1 MFCKLVLLVF
11 SLHLSCIL
19 IWQLNSA
26 NIAWFLDL
34 HYDIKYLFQIA
45 CNALCLHPLQDVINT
60 VGGFLSEKMC
70 KCSEFDCMLVK
81 EELELPPP

>member
-11 SLHLSCIL
+11 SLHLYCIL
-19 IWQLNSA
+19 IWQLSYA

-34 HYDIKYLFQIA
+34 HYDIKYLFHLV
-45 CNALCLHPLQDVINT
+45 CNALCLHPLQDAINI
-60 VGGFLSEKMC
+60 GGFLSEKMC
-70 KCSEFDCMLVK
+70 KYSGFDCMLVK